1 MLDKI
6 YFGNYADKNT
16 PYSSNEGIDQ
26 VIRTMEEFS
35 IPLLNDLRI
44 AKNINPFKYHLP
56 LCGNKRL
63 F

>member
-44 AKNINPFKYHLP
+44 AKKYKSLQIS
-56 LCGNKRL
+56 
-63 F
+63 FTTVW